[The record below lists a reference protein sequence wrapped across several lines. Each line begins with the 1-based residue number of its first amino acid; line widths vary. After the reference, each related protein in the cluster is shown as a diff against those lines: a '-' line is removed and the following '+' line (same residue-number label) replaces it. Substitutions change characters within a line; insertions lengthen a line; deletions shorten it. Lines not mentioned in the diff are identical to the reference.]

1 MVIMF
6 LMVLLLFILLTV
18 GVCFFLSL
26 LTKHDTVDYDM
37 SYLWMEQEYSKE
49 DFDYYR

>member
-1 MVIMF
+1 MFIMF
-6 LMVLLLFILLTV
+6 LMVLLIFLLATW
-18 GVCFFLSL
+18 GVCFFLNS

>member
-1 MVIMF
+1 MIMF
-6 LMVLLLFILLTV
+6 LLVFLLFLLVTW
-18 GVCFFLSL
+18 GVLFYVSIM
-26 LTKHDTVDYDM
+26 TKDDTINYDM